1 MQLQP
6 TTSTNGKIQRT
17 RAQQEERL
25 GWALVLPSVAII
37 LILILYPIIYNIF
50 LSLFTYDYA
59 GQRTYVGLGNYA
71 SVLADHE
78 FRTALGTTVLYV
90 ILTTLGTTALG
101 VVVALALNKE
111 FPLRGL
117 VRSIVLLPYVAPV
130 ISVVFAWQ
138 FVFDPVNGVFV
149 DIFHAKL
156 GLFAERVNIVGDP
169 STAVWAA
176 ITFSIWKNF
185 PFTYLMV
192 LARLQAIDRNLYE
205 AAEVDGASSWQQF
218 KAITMPEIYY
228 VVNALILLRVIWN
241 FNKFD
246 EVYLLSSN
254 VKVLSVYTYLKA
266 FTGSMDFG
274 QGATL
279 AVLQFLIL
287 IGFILFYVKKVLKW

>member
-1 MQLQP
+1 MQQSP
-6 TTSTNGKIQRT
+6 IDSTRRRALGT
-17 RAQQEERL
+17 RAQQEQRL
-25 GWALVLPSVAII
+25 GWTLVLPSVVII
-37 LILILYPIIYNIF
+37 LVLILYPVLYNMF
-50 LSLFTYDYA
+50 LSLFSFDYS
-59 GQRTYVGLGNYA
+59 GKRTFVGFGNYA
-71 SVLADHE
+71 QVLADRG
-78 FRTALGTTVLYV
+78 FRSALGTTVLYV
-90 ILTTLGTTALG
+90 VLTTLGTTFLG

-138 FVFDPVNGVFV
+138 FVFDPVNGIFM
-149 DIFHAKL
+149 DIFHSRL
-156 GLFAERVNIVGDP
+156 GLFPERMNIVGDP

-176 ITFSIWKNF
+176 ILFSIWKNF

-192 LARLQAIDRNLYE
+192 LARLQAVDQTLYE
-205 AAEVDGASSWQQF
+205 AAEVDGASAWQQF

-228 VVNALILLRVIWN
+228 VVNALVLLRVIWN

-274 QGATL
+274 QGSTL
-279 AVLQFLIL
+279 AVIQFVLL

>member
-1 MQLQP
+1 MQVHPKVSLQRRVH
-6 TTSTNGKIQRT
+6 GT
-17 RAQQEERL
+17 RAEQEQRL
-25 GWALVLPSVAII
+25 GWLLVLPSVAII
-37 LILILYPIIYNIF
+37 LLLILYPVIYNIF

-59 GQRTYVGLGNYA
+59 GERSFVGLSNYA
-71 SVLADHE
+71 TTLGDKA
-78 FRTALGTTVLYV
+78 FRSALGTTILYV
-90 ILTTLGTTALG
+90 VLTTMGTTLLG
-101 VVVALALNKE
+101 VVVALTLNKE
-111 FPLRGL
+111 FPLRTL

-138 FVFDPVNGVFV
+138 FVFDPVNGIFM
-149 DIFHAKL
+149 DIFHARL
-156 GLFAERVNIVGDP
+156 GWFSQRINIVGDP
-169 STAVWAA
+169 NTAVWAA
-176 ITFSIWKNF
+176 ILFSIWKNF

-192 LARLQAIDRNLYE
+192 LARLQAIDRTLYE
-205 AAEVDGASSWQQF
+205 AAEVDGASSYQQF
-218 KAITMPEIYY
+218 KAITLPEIYY

-254 VKVLSVYTYLKA
+254 VRVLSVYTYLKA

-279 AVLQFLIL
+279 AVIQFVIL

>member
-1 MQLQP
+1 MQQNP
-6 TTSTNGKIQRT
+6 MRSMQGRKPRT
-17 RAQQEERL
+17 RAQQEQRL
-25 GWALVLPSVAII
+25 GWTLVFPSVAII
-37 LILILYPIIYNIF
+37 LILILYPILYNMF
-50 LSLFTYDYA
+50 LSLFAFDYS
-59 GQRTYVGLGNYA
+59 GERTFIGFGNYA
-71 SVLADHE
+71 EILADRE
-78 FRTALGTTVLYV
+78 FRVALGTTVLYV
-90 ILTTLGTTALG
+90 VLTTAGTTLLG
-101 VVVALALNKE
+101 VIVAVTLNKE

-130 ISVVFAWQ
+130 ISVVFGWQ
-138 FVFDPVNGVFV
+138 FVFDPVSGIFM
-149 DIFHAKL
+149 DIFHDKL
-156 GLFAERVNIVGDP
+156 GLFPERINVVGDP

-176 ITFSIWKNF
+176 IIFSIWKNF

-192 LARLQAIDRNLYE
+192 LSRLQAVDKTLYE
-205 AAEVDGASSWQQF
+205 AAEVDGASSWEQF
-218 KAITMPEIYY
+218 KAITLPEIYY

-274 QGATL
+274 QGAAL
-279 AVLQFLIL
+279 AVVQFVLL

>member
-1 MQLQP
+1 M
-6 TTSTNGKIQRT
+6 
-17 RAQQEERL
+17 
-25 GWALVLPSVAII
+25 VLPSVVII
-37 LILILYPIIYNIF
+37 LVLILYPVLYNMF
-50 LSLFTYDYA
+50 LSLFAFDYS
-59 GQRTYVGLGNYA
+59 GQRTFVGFGNYGE
-71 SVLADHE
+71 VLRDRE
-78 FRTALGTTVLYV
+78 FRMALGTTVLYV
-90 ILTTLGTTALG
+90 VLTTLGTTFLG

-117 VRSIVLLPYVAPV
+117 VRSVVLLPYIAPI

-138 FVFDPVNGVFV
+138 FVFDPVNGIFM
-149 DIFHAKL
+149 DIFHSRL
-156 GLFAERVNIVGDP
+156 GLFPERMNIVGDP

-176 ITFSIWKNF
+176 ILFSIWKNF

-192 LARLQAIDRNLYE
+192 LARLQAVDQTLYE
-205 AAEVDGASSWQQF
+205 ACEVDGASAWQQF

-228 VVNALILLRVIWN
+228 VVNALVLLRVIWN

-274 QGATL
+274 QGSTL
-279 AVLQFLIL
+279 AVIQFVLL

>member
-138 FVFDPVNGVFV
+138 FVFDPVNGVFM

>member
-1 MQLQP
+1 M
-6 TTSTNGKIQRT
+6 KIQRT
-17 RAQQEERL
+17 RAQQEQRL

-50 LSLFTYDYA
+50 LSLFTYDYS

-78 FRTALGTTVLYV
+78 FRTALITTVLYV

-138 FVFDPVNGVFV
+138 FVFDPVNGVFM

-156 GLFAERVNIVGDP
+156 GFFAERVNIVGDP

-192 LARLQAIDRNLYE
+192 LARLQAIDRTLYE

-254 VKVLSVYTYLKA
+254 VRVLSVYTYLKA